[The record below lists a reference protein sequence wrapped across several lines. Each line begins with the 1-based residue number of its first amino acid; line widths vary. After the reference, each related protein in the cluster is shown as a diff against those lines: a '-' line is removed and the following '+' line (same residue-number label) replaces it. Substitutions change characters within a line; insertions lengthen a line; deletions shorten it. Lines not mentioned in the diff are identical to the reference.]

1 MRILFLVTGNGS
13 RSNFVT
19 GYTMRYGNA
28 GLSGTDTSTILVAEY
43 LAKNGFEVVFAA
55 EKPSNDIIN
64 NHNING
70 NYFIPGESVNGVIY
84 TFLDLENV
92 ENKTFDILV
101 SSLWFEHYDELPV
114 KITKGILYWC
124 HLAWIY
130 FAQNIKDYALK
141 HKLKLGYVNIS
152 KWAEGHH
159 QDNIKFF
166 KQYLSDV
173 ETTIIPNPMTID
185 VMEEVDE
192 LNLPRTEH
200 KVIFPAQ
207 WSRGG
212 FVAEKAVRALG
223 WEKDFTHFDY
233 VNLSIGVDK
242 NTLFKE
248 LAKSD
253 YFFFPQYGHNKWVL
267 KDVHSCAVGEALGM
281 GVVVLSYPLGSH
293 EEYYGGYY
301 EKLEFP
307 PGIDMKKMMTERATE
322 ESKMDNIDSI
332 LKTVDYLEKNPFIK
346 EDYRKRSSEY
356 IRNRFHINKIGP
368 MWIEFLNRF

>member
-332 LKTVDYLEKNPFIK
+332 LKTVDYLEKNPYIK

-368 MWIEFLNRF
+368 MWTEFLNRF

>member
-19 GYTMRYGNA
+19 GHTMRYGNA

-55 EKPSNDIIN
+55 EKPSDDLIN
-64 NHNING
+64 SHNSNG
-70 NYFIPGESVNGVIY
+70 NSFTPGESVNGVVY
-84 TFLDLENV
+84 TFLDLENI

-101 SSLWFEHYDELPV
+101 SSLWFEHYDQLPA
-114 KITKGILYWC
+114 KITKGIFYWC

-130 FAQNIKDYALK
+130 FAHNIKDYALK
-141 HKLKLGYVNIS
+141 NNLKLGYVNIS

-166 KQYLSDV
+166 KDHLPEV
-173 ETTIIPNPMTID
+173 ETTIIPNAMTVDI
-185 VMEEVDE
+185 MEEVDN
-192 LNLPRTEH
+192 LNLPRVQH

-212 FVAEKAVRALG
+212 FVAERAAKAIG

-253 YFFFPQYGHNKWVL
+253 YFFFPQYGHNKW
-267 KDVHSCAVGEALGM
+267 
-281 GVVVLSYPLGSH
+281 YPLGSH

-301 EKLEFP
+301 EKLDFP
-307 PGIDMKKMMTERATE
+307 PGIDMEKMITERATE
-322 ESKMDNIDSI
+322 EPKMDYIDSI
-332 LKTVDYLEKNPFIK
+332 LKTVDYLEKNPSIK
-346 EDYRKRSSEY
+346 EDYRKRSTRY
-356 IRNRFHINKIGP
+356 IRDRFHIDKIGP
-368 MWIEFLNRF
+368 MWIDFLNKF

>member
-19 GYTMRYGNA
+19 GYTMRYGKA

-43 LAKNGFEVVFAA
+43 LAKHGYDVVFAA
-55 EKPSNDIIN
+55 EKPSDNLIKMHNDQ
-64 NHNING
+64 G
-70 NYFIPGESVNGVIY
+70 NTFTPGEQYNGVTY
-84 TFLDLENV
+84 TYLDLENI

-101 SSLWFEHYDELPV
+101 SSLWYEHYDQLPA
-114 KITKGILYWC
+114 KITKAILYWC

-130 FAQNIKDYALK
+130 FGHNIARFANDNN
-141 HKLKLGYVNIS
+141 LKLGYVNIS

-159 QDNIKFF
+159 QENIEFF
-166 KQYLSDV
+166 RKNVPYV
-173 ETTIIPNPMTID
+173 ETTIIPNPMTLD
-185 VMEEVDE
+185 VMEEVDK
-192 LNLPRTEH
+192 LNIKRKH
-200 KVIFPAQ
+200 KKVIFPAQ

-212 FVAEKAVRALG
+212 FVAERATKELG

-233 VNLSIGVDK
+233 VNLPIGVDK
-242 NTLFKE
+242 LTLFKE
-248 LAKSD
+248 LAESD
-253 YFFFPQYGHNKWVL
+253 YFFFPQYGSNQWVL

-307 PGIDMKKMMTERATE
+307 PGIDMEKMMNERATE
-322 ESKMDNIDSI
+322 EPKMDYTDSI
-332 LKTVDYLEKNPFIK
+332 IKAVNYLEANPKIK
-346 EDYRKRSSEY
+346 EDYRIRSKSY
-356 IRNRFHINKIGP
+356 IRDRFSIEKIGP
-368 MWIEFLNRF
+368 LWVEFLNRF

>member
-19 GYTMRYGNA
+19 GHTMRYGNA

-43 LAKNGFEVVFAA
+43 LAKNGFDVVFAA
-55 EKPSNDIIN
+55 EKPSDDLIN
-64 NHNING
+64 NHNSNG
-70 NYFIPGESVNGVIY
+70 NYFIPGELVNGVIY

-130 FAQNIKDYALK
+130 FAHNIKDYAHK
-141 HKLKLGYVNIS
+141 NKLKLGYVNIS
-152 KWAEGHH
+152 EWAEGHH

-212 FVAEKAVRALG
+212 FVAERAVKALG

-253 YFFFPQYGHNKWVL
+253 YFFFPQYGHNKW
-267 KDVHSCAVGEALGM
+267 
-281 GVVVLSYPLGSH
+281 
-293 EEYYGGYY
+293 
-301 EKLEFP
+301 
-307 PGIDMKKMMTERATE
+307 I
-322 ESKMDNIDSI
+322 I
-332 LKTVDYLEKNPFIK
+332 KN
-346 EDYRKRSSEY
+346 
-356 IRNRFHINKIGP
+356 
-368 MWIEFLNRF
+368 